1 MDGAV
6 VKIGEHIIKISVLGE
21 TRPEIPFIK
30 RLRMRMGLGLVRCF
44 SGLYLRNLNKRGI
57 VSMNDNVLVIK
68 TKMLLSRFEIE
79 ELRQKI
85 IEDIEEEGVV
95 IIPGFFDVEIILK
108 PDDVVIDCLKNEED
122 SNDNC

>member
-1 MDGAV
+1 
-6 VKIGEHIIKISVLGE
+6 
-21 TRPEIPFIK
+21 
-30 RLRMRMGLGLVRCF
+30 
-44 SGLYLRNLNKRGI
+44 
-57 VSMNDNVLVIK
+57 MNDNVLVIK
-68 TKMLLSRFEIE
+68 TNMMLGQSEIE

-85 IEDIEEEGVV
+85 TKDAEEGVV